1 MNLKRVKLSLSTMVT
16 DYSYLFEDYLE
27 DERVAFIASEMET
40 LRQMAAIYDGSEYAR
55 SSDDE

>member
-1 MNLKRVKLSLSTMVT
+1 MNLKREKLLLSTMGIE
-16 DYSYLFEDYLE
+16 YSYLLDDYLE
-27 DERVAFIASEMET
+27 DERVAFIAAEMET